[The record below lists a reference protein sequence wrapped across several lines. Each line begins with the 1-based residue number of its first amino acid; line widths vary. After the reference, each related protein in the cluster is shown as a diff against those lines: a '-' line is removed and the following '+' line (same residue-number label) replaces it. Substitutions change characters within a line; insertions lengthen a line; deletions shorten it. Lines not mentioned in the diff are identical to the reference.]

1 MTCHLRIPAAGITL
15 IALLGLTACASV
27 STTAHPSGAG
37 TAPSGTVVYTFGVA
51 GTRGPVAQTLHEKP
65 TPIRGIAGSVIQ
77 IATSNSDTYALTSA
91 GTVWAWGVGSYG
103 ELGNGSTPAY
113 VRTAAKVDFPKGV
126 KITSLPNPMPFDGGL
141 AIDSRGV
148 AWGWGLNASHDLCL
162 PGGLLIARPAKIPL
176 PHVTLAAGARTHS
189 LFDSDGTVY
198 ACGDGAYGELGNGS
212 TASRPAPT
220 AVLRLPEGKVKALT
234 SSWGGSGALMA
245 DGSYYDWGYNQAG
258 QLGDGSTTDS
268 AVPVHVPLPGPVDQV
283 FQGGSGPNER
293 PDNRRP
299 RRRLA
304 VDVGKRHARSARQRR
319 HPQLGHPDPHRPSP
333 RSKTRQ
339 GSLRRVRLLRHR
351 PDRKT
356 LGLGPQHRRPARD
369 RQQRAGPA
377 HPRLHRDL
385 AHADLRHSAE
395 RRGAPPVSTPPAPP
409 AEPPRPLRRRQPLA
423 AWRGRLAKDIRRV
436 CGGRSAMFLF
446 AA

>member
-1 MTCHLRIPAAGITL
+1 MTCHLPIPAVGITL

-37 TAPSGTVVYTFGVA
+37 TAASGPVVYTFGVA
-51 GTRGPVAQTLHEKP
+51 GTRGPVPQTLHDKP
-65 TPIRGIAGSVIQ
+65 TPIHGIAGSVIE

-162 PGGLLIARPAKIPL
+162 PGGLLITRPAKIPL

-198 ACGDGAYGELGNGS
+198 ACGDGAYGVLGNGS

-268 AVPVHVPLPGPVDQV
+268 AVPVRVPLPGPVDQV
-283 FQGGSGPNER
+283 FQGGSGPTNGQTIAV
-293 PDNRRP
+293 
-299 RRRLA
+299 LA
-304 VDVGKRHARSARQRR
+304 DGSLWTWGNGTHG
-319 HPQLGHPDPHRPSP
+319 QLGNGGT
-333 RSKTRQ
+333 RS
-339 GSLRRVRLLRHR
+339 
-351 PDRKT
+351 
-356 LGLGPQHRRPARD
+356 
-369 RQQRAGPA
+369 
-377 HPRLHRDL
+377 
-385 AHADLRHSAE
+385 SATPI
-395 RRGAPPVSTPPAPP
+395 RIALPRGAKPVRVASGGYASYAIDQTGRLWAWGRNTDGQLGTGSSGPDQLTPVSTEISLTQISAT
-409 AEPPRPLRRRQPLA
+409 AQNAAGLRQ
-423 AWRGRLAKDIRRV
+423 
-436 CGGRSAMFLF
+436 
-446 AA
+446 